1 MGKFYCTCKYVPAS
15 IPVKENSGQ
24 SLPPVACIAPI
35 QLMISADFVVSL
47 TSVDVPKKHIVY
59 TLPNE
64 CHYVCIFDLFN
75 QKLQFLRMCA
85 I

>member
-1 MGKFYCTCKYVPAS
+1 
-15 IPVKENSGQ
+15 
-24 SLPPVACIAPI
+24 
-35 QLMISADFVVSL
+35 MISADFVVSL
-47 TSVDVPKKHIVY
+47 TSVDVPMKHIVY